1 MPELRRNFHAHLRF
15 LEDDILGMGQRV
27 LRMLARGMAAL
38 QSRRGDEADAVIAA
52 DDEVDAL
59 YRATQE
65 RVLALLALEAPVASE
80 LRLVSALM
88 HTSIRL
94 ERVGDLC
101 VNIARYA
108 RQSEQLAD
116 DADVRRVLEEMGTHA
131 HRLLE
136 RSLQSLAHRDVALA
150 QELPELDDPLDRL
163 NAGLSPRLVQLAAGD
178 VQRLDWAFHTV
189 LVGRYLER
197 IGDHAVAIG
206 QQVVFYACGTANEPA
221 ATPRTVQ
228 R

>member
-1 MPELRRNFHAHLRF
+1 MPELRRNFHEHLRV

-27 LRMLARGMAAL
+27 LRMLAGAMAAL
-38 QSRRGDEADAVIAA
+38 QRRRGDEADAVIAA
-52 DDEVDAL
+52 DDQVDAV

-65 RVLALLALEAPVASE
+65 SVLTMLALEAPVASE
-80 LRLVSALM
+80 LRLVTALM

-108 RQSEQLAD
+108 RQSGELAG
-116 DADVRRVLEEMGTHA
+116 DAEVRRVLEEMGTHA
-131 HRLLE
+131 RRLLE

-150 QELPELDDPLDRL
+150 LQLAELDDPLDRL
-163 NAGLSPRLVQLAAGD
+163 NAGLPPRLVQLGAGD
-178 VQRLDWAFHTV
+178 AQRLDWAFHTV

-206 QQVVFYACGTANEPA
+206 QQVVFYASGA
-221 ATPRTVQ
+221 AESATTPRIVQ
-228 R
+228 S